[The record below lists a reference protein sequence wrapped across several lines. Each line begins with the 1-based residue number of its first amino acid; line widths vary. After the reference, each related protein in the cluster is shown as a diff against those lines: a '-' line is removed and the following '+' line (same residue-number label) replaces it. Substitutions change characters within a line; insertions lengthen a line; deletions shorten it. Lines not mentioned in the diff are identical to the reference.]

1 MCKNFFSPSQWLH
14 SYFCFLSF
22 YTDKTSN
29 KLLNNNGI
37 NHYTFKICILQNLFI
52 HIKWYK
58 LNAPSPRCHFSFG
71 QSSKNTDSQKSL
83 IQDSIRILAKQRFIT
98 VHRIRSN
105 LIIMFGSIS
114 GEFESDSKD
123 LKFINSLRVH
133 SNHCYKWCG
142 NEELKWNQGLIPKP
156 SGYLEL

>member
-1 MCKNFFSPSQWLH
+1 MVLTIT
-14 SYFCFLSF
+14 FLK
-22 YTDKTSN
+22 YV
-29 KLLNNNGI
+29 L
-37 NHYTFKICILQNLFI
+37 FKIYLSISNDTSWML
-52 HIKWYK
+52 
-58 LNAPSPRCHFSFG
+58 PSPRCHFSFG

-105 LIIMFGSIS
+105 LIIIFGSIS